1 MTKSTW
7 ANKINF
13 LFWNKNYPVLSKRFG
28 GQTRLWRCA
37 RAWNTFQN
45 LSGAFL
51 PIGTAKSVC
60 IPKII
65 DGFAK
70 LARRRRKF

>member
-7 ANKINF
+7 ANKIVF
-13 LFWNKNYPVLSKRFG
+13 CFGTRIIPVLSKRFG
-28 GQTRLWRCA
+28 IQTRLWRCA

-51 PIGTAKSVC
+51 PIGTAKT
-60 IPKII
+60 
-65 DGFAK
+65 GFAPPVGA
-70 LARRRRKF
+70 LES

>member
-7 ANKINF
+7 ANKIYF
-13 LFWNKNYPVLSKRFG
+13 LFWNTNYPVLSKRFG
-28 GQTRLWRCA
+28 VQTRLWRCA

-51 PIGTAKSVC
+51 PIGTAKT
-60 IPKII
+60 
-65 DGFAK
+65 GFAPPVGA
-70 LARRRRKF
+70 LEF